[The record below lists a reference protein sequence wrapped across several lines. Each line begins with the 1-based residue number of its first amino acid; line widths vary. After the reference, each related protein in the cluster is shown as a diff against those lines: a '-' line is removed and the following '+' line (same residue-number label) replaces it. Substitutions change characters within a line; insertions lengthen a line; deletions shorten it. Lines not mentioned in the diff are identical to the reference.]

1 MSLTIEKK
9 APLSNRLASTG
20 SGGKMVKAYWDNL
33 FSARERGATVVWY
46 NGAALNPI
54 FQAMGIEWCHGE
66 AFGARLAAMHL
77 EGPAQKMGEEYGYI
91 NELCSYARTTLGC
104 AVLTQKNN
112 EERLAR
118 KEAHD
123 EVTRADGMPDDMTLA
138 SRLPPPDLFV
148 NAYSGCSTG
157 QQWDEISYRIFDKKL
172 PFFKISYP
180 LLWGNKADAGYIRG
194 EEWEAGAKY
203 IAAQIYKLIEFLEA
217 ATGRKFDWD
226 ALRESMHYIKQA
238 AQLRVD
244 ALRLCAARPT
254 PATFFDWVA
263 SIAPINFL
271 PGNQDLVDYFA
282 RVKAEIEHRLAEGI
296 PALPNER
303 YRLAF
308 DGIMNWNKVGWL
320 ANKFAQNDAAVIF
333 GRYTHT
339 SFWQEPDLIDEAD
352 PILGM
357 AKHYLLCPFNH
368 SAKNLG
374 EVLIKDCQ
382 TYGIDGVVFHA
393 TRTCRSATNGQMIM
407 AQIAQRAGIQTMFF
421 EGDVADESFYKD
433 SVLESRLE
441 AMLETIDGRRAA
453 LV

>member
-1 MSLTIEKK
+1 M
-9 APLSNRLASTG
+9 
-20 SGGKMVKAYWDNL
+20 
-33 FSARERGATVVWY
+33 
-46 NGAALNPI
+46 
-54 FQAMGIEWCHGE
+54 QAEHDDEGIH
-66 AFGARLAAMHL
+66 H
-77 EGPAQKMGEEYGYI
+77 AQ
-91 NELCSYARTTLGC
+91 
-104 AVLTQKNN
+104 
-112 EERLAR
+112 
-118 KEAHD
+118 
-123 EVTRADGMPDDMTLA
+123 ADD
-138 SRLPPPDLFV
+138 
-148 NAYSGCSTG
+148 
-157 QQWDEISYRIFDKKL
+157 Q
-172 PFFKISYP
+172 
-180 LLWGNKADAGYIRG
+180 
-194 EEWEAGAKY
+194 
-203 IAAQIYKLIEFLEA
+203 
-217 ATGRKFDWD
+217 
-226 ALRESMHYIKQA
+226 
-238 AQLRVD
+238 
-244 ALRLCAARPT
+244 
-254 PATFFDWVA
+254 
-263 SIAPINFL
+263 
-271 PGNQDLVDYFA
+271 
-282 RVKAEIEHRLAEGI
+282 KAEIEQRLIEGV

-433 SVLESRLE
+433 ELLNTRLE
-441 AMLETIDGRRAA
+441 AMIEAMDSKRRMAA
-453 LV
+453 A